1 MPAPKVK
8 DLFTGNAGFCW
19 NVVCCPIVAP
29 LALIFKSFQVYCG
42 PCVRVLL
49 QRIAVGCVWRYLFP
63 CCFVYEDK
71 AFAGPKALGDHSKG
85 GSGDGGETAK
95 QMEKGTDW
103 VRAHEL
109 VSFEGK
115 RPQLF
120 EGEIEPSDLCQG
132 AVGDWYVILLFH
144 HLFYFLKYYIHIEY
158 IPVHLTSFLIFL
170 FLIVT
175 QVGWSLPWLVLPN
188 SPT

>member
-1 MPAPKVK
+1 MPAPKVNA
-8 DLFTGNAGFCW
+8 LFTGNAGFCW

-144 HLFYFLKYYIHIEY
+144 HLFYFLKYYIY
-158 IPVHLTSFLIFL
+158 I
-170 FLIVT
+170 
-175 QVGWSLPWLVLPN
+175 
-188 SPT
+188 